1 MNVEL
6 PSGIA
11 TGVGSL
17 PHRDARVAAE
27 FVLTVT
33 PDLPAVP
40 SLPRRSPAEG
50 MIAQAVVGIPGI
62 SLGQYGAIGV
72 DVASIDR
79 TAPVTTDL
87 DHDAFG
93 GMRAFVAAAKGR
105 RAPIKWQSVGPV
117 TLGLALQRAGLPQ
130 ELAFDVAARAVRDRV
145 RAIHLFLADELPG
158 CPQVLMID
166 EPSLPEVHQRDA
178 PLAPD
183 TAIDL
188 VSGALAPLE
197 SSVMTG
203 VHCCGAADWAS
214 VLAAGPAILSM
225 PVSADVVNVAG
236 YLARFLDDG
245 GWIMWGA
252 VPTDSIVPTSAER
265 PWRELSD
272 VWCQLVGAGC
282 DAIRLRR
289 QALVSP
295 ACGLGLHSAGVA
307 NQAFKVVRELSH
319 RVHSQ
324 AVATRLTI
332 GA

>member
-17 PHRDARVAAE
+17 PHRDARAAAE

-50 MIAQAVVGIPGI
+50 MIAQAVVGIRGI
-62 SLGQYGAIGV
+62 SLGQYGAIGG
-72 DVASIDR
+72 DVASIDLA
-79 TAPVTTDL
+79 APVTTDL

-93 GMRAFVAAAKGR
+93 GLRAFVAAAKGR
-105 RAPIKWQSVGPV
+105 RAPITCQSVGPV
-117 TLGLALQRAGLPQ
+117 TLGLALQRAGLPH

-145 RAIHLFLADELPG
+145 QAIHAFLLDELPA

-188 VSGALAPLE
+188 VSGALA
-197 SSVMTG
+197 
-203 VHCCGAADWAS
+203 
-214 VLAAGPAILSM
+214 
-225 PVSADVVNVAG
+225 
-236 YLARFLDDG
+236 FL
-245 GWIMWGA
+245 
-252 VPTDSIVPTSAER
+252 
-265 PWRELSD
+265 
-272 VWCQLVGAGC
+272 LVGADPVAATSLDRQQPHQVSHCGIRRERRTAMLAKIGLRGLVEVATGAAALDLGDV
-282 DAIRLRR
+282 DASAVVTRGQADPVDRVTRPLVVDERTRAELTDRHEPGRWMKSPFPPLRVR
-289 QALVSP
+289 R
-295 ACGLGLHSAGVA
+295 SAGMNA
-307 NQAFKVVRELSH
+307 DSGSRGKE
-319 RVHSQ
+319 
-324 AVATRLTI
+324 
-332 GA
+332 